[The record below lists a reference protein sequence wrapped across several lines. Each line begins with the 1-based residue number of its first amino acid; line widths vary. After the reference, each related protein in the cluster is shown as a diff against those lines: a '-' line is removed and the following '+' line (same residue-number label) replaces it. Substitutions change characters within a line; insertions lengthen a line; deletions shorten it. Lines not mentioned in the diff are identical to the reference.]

1 MRKIQNLD
9 NFFDELVF
17 EEQIIFAFIYD
28 PKQAAFI
35 FIVDEPNISNPQHER
50 NFLKLSF
57 LNVQNYHRENGKSKI
72 DDIENIYIKEK
83 GNATIDV
90 RELTVGYEEL
100 THKKSFFLY
109 MGISYGVISFYFNEL
124 YVDRLETYLK
134 KKEDDYIYINKETNH
149 QINFYNPFNLNIINS

>member
-17 EEQIIFAFIYD
+17 EEQIIFDFIYD

-57 LNVQNYHRENGKSKI
+57 LNVQNYHREKVNQRLMILKIFISK
-72 DDIENIYIKEK
+72 
-83 GNATIDV
+83 
-90 RELTVGYEEL
+90 
-100 THKKSFFLY
+100 
-109 MGISYGVISFYFNEL
+109 
-124 YVDRLETYLK
+124 
-134 KKEDDYIYINKETNH
+134 NKTTR
-149 QINFYNPFNLNIINS
+149 Q

>member
-17 EEQIIFAFIYD
+17 EEQIIFDFIYD
-28 PKQAAFI
+28 PKKAAFI

-57 LNVQNYHRENGKSKI
+57 LNVQNYH
-72 DDIENIYIKEK
+72 KEK

-90 RELTVGYEEL
+90 RELTVGQEEL
-100 THKKSFFLY
+100 TNKKSFFLY
-109 MGISYGVISFYFNEL
+109 LGISYGVISFYFNEL
-124 YVDRLETYLK
+124 YVDRLETYIK

>member
-1 MRKIQNLD
+1 MRKILNLD

-17 EEQIIFAFIYD
+17 EEQIIFDFIYD

-35 FIVDEPNISNPQHER
+35 FIVDEPNIFNPQHER

-57 LNVQNYHRENGKSKI
+57 LNVQNYHREKGKSKI

-90 RELTVGYEEL
+90 RELTVG
-100 THKKSFFLY
+100 
-109 MGISYGVISFYFNEL
+109 
-124 YVDRLETYLK
+124 
-134 KKEDDYIYINKETNH
+134 
-149 QINFYNPFNLNIINS
+149 